1 MSGSKNVFIR
11 KIFTFYL
18 LLSSRA
24 RYVLTLDLFML
35 CFSVYL
41 AYSLRLT
48 FFITQ
53 GYVKELFITMV
64 VFSCCVIGSFILGG
78 VHKIVWTRAS
88 IEEYT
93 DLFKW
98 YVVGSLI
105 FLGLLQFGH
114 ITRIPRSSLV
124 LMLLMGISSIT
135 GVRALWKL
143 IFVSRRTE
151 CQASKRTL
159 IIGAG
164 EAGTL
169 IARDI
174 LRNPCEMEPIGFIDD
189 NRDLKG
195 MTVASIKVL
204 GTTKDLRKI
213 VVSQKIELVLIVIP
227 SATGEVIKKFVAALS
242 DLGVDVR
249 ILPSLI
255 DIAGGHIGVSRLRS
269 VRLEDLL
276 RREPVE
282 LDSSGIENFIKGKRI
297 LVTGAGG
304 SIGSEIFRQ
313 ILSKGP
319 AELLALGHGEQS
331 IYKLMESINDHP
343 AKDIVR
349 PLIADVADRETMTAI
364 FKKYRPEVIFHAAAH
379 KHVPLMEDN
388 PREALR
394 VNALGSF
401 TLADIAGEFNAE
413 RFVMISTDKAVNPTS
428 IMGAT
433 KRIAER
439 LIFSIRSKYPDTRYM
454 AVRFGNV
461 LGSRGSVIPKF
472 EHQIKNGGPVTV
484 THKEMQRYFM
494 LIPEAVSLVLQA
506 GAMGEGGELYVLDMG
521 KPVKITEMAE
531 TLIRLHGY
539 KPYKDIEIKFTGIRP
554 GEKLYDE
561 LFYDPDHVGTT
572 ASEKIYLSKF
582 SEEKELLLPRVEE
595 LLRDSAEGSLSEG
608 ELKDEIFAL
617 ASNGQAV
624 GKQWA
629 SSCLKHGELK
639 DGQAIG
645 QQ

>member
-227 SATGEVIKKFVAALS
+227 SATGEVIKKFVAAVS
-242 DLGVDVR
+242 GLGVDVR

-255 DIAGGHIGVSRLRS
+255 DIAGGHIGISRLRS

-282 LDSSGIENFIKGKRI
+282 LDSTGIEKFIKGKRI
-297 LVTGAGG
+297 RVTGAGG
-304 SIGSEIFRQ
+304 SIGSEIFCQ

-401 TLADIAGEFNAE
+401 TLADVAGEFNAE

-539 KPYKDIEIKFTGIRP
+539 KPYKDIEIKFIGIRP
-554 GEKLYDE
+554 GEKLYEE
-561 LFYDPDHVGTT
+561 LFYDPDHVEST
-572 ASEKIYLSKF
+572 SSDKIYLSK
-582 SEEKELLLPRVEE
+582 STEERNSLLPKVEG
-595 LLRDSAEGSLSEG
+595 LLAGSAGGSLTEG

-617 ASNGQAV
+617 ASNGESLQAEPAGRV
-624 GKQWA
+624 GRADEKA
-629 SSCLKHGELK
+629 KN
-639 DGQAIG
+639 I
-645 QQ
+645 

>member
-227 SATGEVIKKFVAALS
+227 SATGEVIKKFVASLS

-539 KPYKDIEIKFTGIRP
+539 KPYIDIDIKFTGIRP
-554 GEKLYDE
+554 GEKLYEE
-561 LFYDPDHVGTT
+561 LFYDPDHVEST
-572 ASEKIYLSKF
+572 SSDKIYLSK
-582 SEEKELLLPRVEE
+582 STEERNSLLPKVEG
-595 LLRDSAEGSLSEG
+595 LLAGSAGGSLTEG

-617 ASNGQAV
+617 ASNGESLQAEPAGSV
-624 GKQWA
+624 GRADEKA
-629 SSCLKHGELK
+629 KN
-639 DGQAIG
+639 I
-645 QQ
+645 

>member
-227 SATGEVIKKFVAALS
+227 SATGEVIKKFVAAVS
-242 DLGVDVR
+242 GLGVDVR

-282 LDSSGIENFIKGKRI
+282 LDSSGIEKFIKGKKI

-331 IYKLMESINDHP
+331 IYKLMESINDQP
-343 AKDIVR
+343 AKDNVR

-364 FKKYRPEVIFHAAAH
+364 FKKYRPEVIFHAAAQD
-379 KHVPLMEDN
+379 HVPLMEDN

-539 KPYKDIEIKFTGIRP
+539 NPYKDIDIVFTGIRP
-554 GEKLYDE
+554 GEKLYEE
-561 LFYDPDHVGTT
+561 LFYDPDHVEST
-572 ASEKIYLSKF
+572 SSDKIYLSK
-582 SEEKELLLPRVEE
+582 STEERNSLLPKVEG
-595 LLRDSAEGSLSEG
+595 LLAGSAGGSLTEG

-617 ASNGQAV
+617 ASNGESSQAEPAGRV
-624 GKQWA
+624 GRADEKA
-629 SSCLKHGELK
+629 KN
-639 DGQAIG
+639 I
-645 QQ
+645 

>member
-1 MSGSKNVFIR
+1 MSGTNNAFIR
-11 KIFTFYL
+11 KIFSFYL
-18 LLSSRA
+18 FLSSRA
-24 RYVLTLDLFML
+24 RYVLTLDVFML

-48 FFITQ
+48 FFISQ

-64 VFSCCVIGSFILGG
+64 VFSCCITGSFIIGG
-78 VHKIVWTRAS
+78 VHRIVWTRAS

-93 DLFKW
+93 DLLKW
-98 YVVGSLI
+98 YAVGSLI

-227 SATGEVIKKFVAALS
+227 SATGEVIKKFVAAVS
-242 DLGVDVR
+242 GLGVDVR

-282 LDSSGIENFIKGKRI
+282 LDSSGIEKFIKGKKI

-401 TLADIAGEFNAE
+401 TLADVAGEFNAE

-539 KPYKDIEIKFTGIRP
+539 KPYKDIDIVFTGIRP
-554 GEKLYDE
+554 GEKLYEE
-561 LFYDPDHVGTT
+561 LFYDPDHVEST
-572 ASEKIYLSKF
+572 SSDKIYLSK
-582 SEEKELLLPRVEE
+582 STEERNSLLPKVEG
-595 LLRDSAEGSLSEG
+595 LLAGSAGGSLTEG
-608 ELKDEIFAL
+608 ELKDEIFTL
-617 ASNGQAV
+617 ASNGESLQAEPAGSV
-624 GKQWA
+624 GRADEKA
-629 SSCLKHGELK
+629 KN
-639 DGQAIG
+639 I
-645 QQ
+645 

>member
-1 MSGSKNVFIR
+1 MSGNNNAFIR

-24 RYVLTLDLFML
+24 RYVLTLDVFML

-48 FFITQ
+48 FFISQ

-64 VFSCCVIGSFILGG
+64 VFSCCITGSFIIGG
-78 VHKIVWTRAS
+78 VHRIVWTRAS

-93 DLFKW
+93 DLLKW
-98 YVVGSLI
+98 YAVGSLI

-227 SATGEVIKKFVAALS
+227 SATGEVIKKFVAAVS
-242 DLGVDVR
+242 GLGVDVR

-282 LDSSGIENFIKGKRI
+282 LDSSGIEKFIKGKKI

-401 TLADIAGEFNAE
+401 TLADVAGEFNAE

-539 KPYKDIEIKFTGIRP
+539 KPYKDIDIVFTGIRP
-554 GEKLYDE
+554 GEKLYEE
-561 LFYDPDHVGTT
+561 LFYDPDHVEST
-572 ASEKIYLSKF
+572 SSDKIYLSK
-582 SEEKELLLPRVEE
+582 STEERNSLLPKVEG
-595 LLRDSAEGSLSEG
+595 LLAGSAGGSLTEG
-608 ELKDEIFAL
+608 ELKDEIVTL
-617 ASNGQAV
+617 ASNGESSQAEPAGSV
-624 GKQWA
+624 GRADEKA
-629 SSCLKHGELK
+629 KN
-639 DGQAIG
+639 I
-645 QQ
+645 

>member
-1 MSGSKNVFIR
+1 MSGNNNAFIR

-24 RYVLTLDLFML
+24 RYVLTLDVFML

-48 FFITQ
+48 FFISQ

-64 VFSCCVIGSFILGG
+64 VFSCCITGSFIIGG
-78 VHKIVWTRAS
+78 VHRIVWTRAS

-93 DLFKW
+93 DLLKW
-98 YVVGSLI
+98 YAVGSLL
-105 FLGLLQFGH
+105 FLALLQFGH

-151 CQASKRTL
+151 CQTSKRTL

-189 NRDLKG
+189 NPNLKG

-204 GTTKDLRKI
+204 GTTRDLRKI

-242 DLGVDVR
+242 GLGVDVR

-282 LDSSGIENFIKGKRI
+282 LDSTGIENFIKGKRI

-401 TLADIAGEFNAE
+401 TLADVAGEFNAE

-539 KPYKDIEIKFTGIRP
+539 KPYIDIDIKFTGIRP
-554 GEKLYDE
+554 GEKLYEE
-561 LFYDPDHVGTT
+561 LFYDPLKVDTT
-572 ASEKIYLSKF
+572 EHQKIYRTKNTVEINSMFPVVEDLL
-582 SEEKELLLPRVEE
+582 EKTANGELGEEE
-595 LLRDSAEGSLSEG
+595 LKNQILDLGR
-608 ELKDEIFAL
+608 
-617 ASNGQAV
+617 SNGV
-624 GKQWA
+624 
-629 SSCLKHGELK
+629 
-639 DGQAIG
+639 
-645 QQ
+645 QQEQSA

>member
-1 MSGSKNVFIR
+1 MSGTNNAFIR
-11 KIFTFYL
+11 KIFSFYL
-18 LLSSRA
+18 FLSSRA
-24 RYVLTLDLFML
+24 RYVLALDFLVL
-35 CFSVYL
+35 SFSVYL

-53 GYVKELFITMV
+53 GYVKELFITMA
-64 VFSCCVIGSFILGG
+64 VFSCCVIGSFIVGG
-78 VHKIVWTRAS
+78 VHRIVWTRAS

-98 YVVGSLI
+98 YAVGSLI
-105 FLGLLQFGH
+105 FLVLLQFGH

-151 CQASKRTL
+151 CHTSKRTL

-169 IARDI
+169 IVRDI

-189 NRDLKG
+189 NPNLRG
-195 MTVASIKVL
+195 MKVASIKVL
-204 GTTKDLRKI
+204 GTTKDLRRI
-213 VVSQKIELVLIVIP
+213 VVTQKIELALIVIP
-227 SATGEVIKKFVAALS
+227 SATGEVIRKFVAALS
-242 DLGVDVR
+242 GLGVDVR

-282 LDSSGIENFIKGKRI
+282 LDSSGTENFINGKRV

-349 PLIADVADRETMTAI
+349 PLIADVADRKTINALFE
-364 FKKYRPEVIFHAAAH
+364 KYRPEVIFHAAAH
-379 KHVPLMEDN
+379 KHVPLMENN

-394 VNALGSF
+394 VNALGSC
-401 TLADIAGEFNAE
+401 TLADIAGSYGAE
-413 RFVMISTDKAVNPTS
+413 KFVMISTDKAVNPTS

-439 LIFSIRSKYPDTRYM
+439 LIFSLRAKYPNTKYM

-472 EHQIKNGGPVTV
+472 EEQIEKGGPVTV

-506 GAMGEGGELYVLDMG
+506 GAMGEGGELFVLDMG
-521 KPVKITEMAE
+521 KPVNITEMAE

-539 KPYKDIEIKFTGIRP
+539 KPYKEIDIVFTG
-554 GEKLYDE
+554 
-561 LFYDPDHVGTT
+561 
-572 ASEKIYLSKF
+572 
-582 SEEKELLLPRVEE
+582 
-595 LLRDSAEGSLSEG
+595 
-608 ELKDEIFAL
+608 
-617 ASNGQAV
+617 
-624 GKQWA
+624 
-629 SSCLKHGELK
+629 
-639 DGQAIG
+639 
-645 QQ
+645 

>member
-1 MSGSKNVFIR
+1 MSGNNNAFIR

-24 RYVLTLDLFML
+24 RYVLTLDVFML

-53 GYVKELFITMV
+53 GYVKELFITMIA
-64 VFSCCVIGSFILGG
+64 FSCCVTGSFIVGG
-78 VHKIVWTRAS
+78 VHRIVWTRAS

-93 DLFKW
+93 DLLKW
-98 YVVGSLI
+98 YAVGSLL
-105 FLGLLQFGH
+105 FLALLQFGH

-151 CQASKRTL
+151 CQTSKRTL

-189 NRDLKG
+189 NPNLKG

-204 GTTKDLRKI
+204 GTTNDLRKI

-242 DLGVDVR
+242 GLGVDVR

-349 PLIADVADRETMTAI
+349 PLIADVADRETITAI

-401 TLADIAGEFNAE
+401 TLADVAGEFNAE

-428 IMGAT
+428 VMGAT

-494 LIPEAVSLVLQA
+494 LISEAVSLVLQA
-506 GAMGEGGELYVLDMG
+506 GAMGEGGELFVLDMG

-539 KPYKDIEIKFTGIRP
+539 KPYKDIDIKFTGIRP
-554 GEKLYDE
+554 GEKLYEE
-561 LFYDPDHVGTT
+561 LFYDPVHVDRTKHD
-572 ASEKIYLSKF
+572 KIFQSRNT
-582 SEEKELLLPRVEE
+582 EVKESLLPKVEE
-595 LLRDSAEGSLSEG
+595 LLDEWAAGKMPEE
-608 ELKDEIFAL
+608 ELKAAIL
-617 ASNGQAV
+617 TLSSNGQ
-624 GKQWA
+624 
-629 SSCLKHGELK
+629 
-639 DGQAIG
+639 
-645 QQ
+645 

>member
-1 MSGSKNVFIR
+1 MSGNNNAFIR

-24 RYVLTLDLFML
+24 RYVLTLDVFML

-48 FFITQ
+48 FFISQ

-64 VFSCCVIGSFILGG
+64 VFSCCITGSFIIGG
-78 VHKIVWTRAS
+78 VHRIVWTRAS

-93 DLFKW
+93 DLLKW
-98 YVVGSLI
+98 YAVGSLI

-227 SATGEVIKKFVAALS
+227 SATGEVIKKFVAAVS
-242 DLGVDVR
+242 GLGVDVR

-282 LDSSGIENFIKGKRI
+282 LDSSGIEKFIKGKKI

-401 TLADIAGEFNAE
+401 TLADVAGEFNAE

-539 KPYKDIEIKFTGIRP
+539 KPYKDIDIVFTGIRP
-554 GEKLYDE
+554 GEKLYEE
-561 LFYDPDHVGTT
+561 LFYDPDHVEST
-572 ASEKIYLSKF
+572 SSDKIYLSK
-582 SEEKELLLPRVEE
+582 STEERNSLLPKVEG
-595 LLRDSAEGSLSEG
+595 LLAGSAGGSLTEG

-617 ASNGQAV
+617 ASNGESLQAEPAGSV
-624 GKQWA
+624 GRADEKA
-629 SSCLKHGELK
+629 KN
-639 DGQAIG
+639 I
-645 QQ
+645 

>member
-227 SATGEVIKKFVAALS
+227 SATGEVIKKFVAAVS
-242 DLGVDVR
+242 GLGVDVR

-276 RREPVE
+276 RREPVK
-282 LDSSGIENFIKGKRI
+282 LDSTGIEKFIKGKRI

-401 TLADIAGEFNAE
+401 TLADVAGEFNAE

-554 GEKLYDE
+554 GEKLCEE
-561 LFYDPDHVGTT
+561 LFYDPDHVEST
-572 ASEKIYLSKF
+572 SSDKIYLSK
-582 SEEKELLLPRVEE
+582 STEERN
-595 LLRDSAEGSLSEG
+595 S
-608 ELKDEIFAL
+608 
-617 ASNGQAV
+617 
-624 GKQWA
+624 
-629 SSCLKHGELK
+629 
-639 DGQAIG
+639 
-645 QQ
+645 

>member
-227 SATGEVIKKFVAALS
+227 SATGEVIKKFVAAVS
-242 DLGVDVR
+242 GLGVDVR

-282 LDSSGIENFIKGKRI
+282 LDSTGIEKFIKGKRI

-401 TLADIAGEFNAE
+401 TLADVAGEFNAE

-554 GEKLYDE
+554 GEKLYEE
-561 LFYDPDHVGTT
+561 LFYDPDHVEST
-572 ASEKIYLSKF
+572 SSDKIYLSK
-582 SEEKELLLPRVEE
+582 STEERNSLLPKVEG
-595 LLRDSAEGSLSEG
+595 LLAGSAGGSLTEG

-617 ASNGQAV
+617 ASNGESLQAEPAGSV
-624 GKQWA
+624 GRADEKA
-629 SSCLKHGELK
+629 KN
-639 DGQAIG
+639 I
-645 QQ
+645 

>member
-1 MSGSKNVFIR
+1 
-11 KIFTFYL
+11 
-18 LLSSRA
+18 
-24 RYVLTLDLFML
+24 
-35 CFSVYL
+35 
-41 AYSLRLT
+41 
-48 FFITQ
+48 
-53 GYVKELFITMV
+53 MV
-64 VFSCCVIGSFILGG
+64 VFPAALPVIHHRG
-78 VHKIVWTRAS
+78 VHRIVWTRAS

-93 DLFKW
+93 DLLKW
-98 YVVGSLI
+98 YAVGSLL
-105 FLGLLQFGH
+105 FLALLRFGH

-227 SATGEVIKKFVAALS
+227 SATGEVIKKFVAAVS
-242 DLGVDVR
+242 GLGVDVR

-282 LDSSGIENFIKGKRI
+282 LDSSGIEKFIKGKKI

-364 FKKYRPEVIFHAAAH
+364 FKKYRPEVIFHAPPINTFAN
-379 KHVPLMEDN
+379 EDN
-388 PREALR
+388 PR
-394 VNALGSF
+394 
-401 TLADIAGEFNAE
+401 
-413 RFVMISTDKAVNPTS
+413 
-428 IMGAT
+428 
-433 KRIAER
+433 
-439 LIFSIRSKYPDTRYM
+439 
-454 AVRFGNV
+454 
-461 LGSRGSVIPKF
+461 
-472 EHQIKNGGPVTV
+472 
-484 THKEMQRYFM
+484 
-494 LIPEAVSLVLQA
+494 
-506 GAMGEGGELYVLDMG
+506 
-521 KPVKITEMAE
+521 KP
-531 TLIRLHGY
+531 
-539 KPYKDIEIKFTGIRP
+539 
-554 GEKLYDE
+554 
-561 LFYDPDHVGTT
+561 
-572 ASEKIYLSKF
+572 
-582 SEEKELLLPRVEE
+582 
-595 LLRDSAEGSLSEG
+595 
-608 ELKDEIFAL
+608 
-617 ASNGQAV
+617 
-624 GKQWA
+624 
-629 SSCLKHGELK
+629 
-639 DGQAIG
+639 
-645 QQ
+645 

>member
-227 SATGEVIKKFVAALS
+227 SATGEVIKKFVAAVS
-242 DLGVDVR
+242 GLGVDVR

-282 LDSSGIENFIKGKRI
+282 LDSTGIEKFIKGKRI

-304 SIGSEIFRQ
+304 SIGSEIFCQ

-349 PLIADVADRETMTAI
+349 PLIADVADRETITAI

-401 TLADIAGEFNAE
+401 TLADVAGEFNAE

-554 GEKLYDE
+554 GEKLYEE
-561 LFYDPDHVGTT
+561 LFYDPDHVEST
-572 ASEKIYLSKF
+572 SSDKIYLSK
-582 SEEKELLLPRVEE
+582 STEERNSLLPKVEG
-595 LLRDSAEGSLSEG
+595 LLAGSAGGSLTEG

-617 ASNGQAV
+617 ASNGESLQAEPAGSV
-624 GKQWA
+624 GRADEKA
-629 SSCLKHGELK
+629 KN
-639 DGQAIG
+639 I
-645 QQ
+645 